1 MTVKLTVLQIP
12 SRQTTVQEV
21 GASGSLFPGASI
33 FLYHKEPTSVVL
45 TAAIVILNEE
55 SSFQRPIPTRINH
68 MSNHSNS
75 FCDLS
80 LVALFFHHLFTFFIN
95 YCKRFIFCVHTIR
108 RTLNFSP
115 FNEDMILH
123 IIQKFTYS
131 HI

>member
-21 GASGSLFPGASI
+21 RASGSLFPGASI
-33 FLYHKEPTSVVL
+33 FLYHEEPASVVL

-55 SSFQRPIPTRINH
+55 SSFQRPIPTTINH

-95 YCKRFIFCVHTIR
+95 YYKRFIFCVYTIR
-108 RTLNFSP
+108 RTNFSP
-115 FNEDMILH
+115 FSEDMILH